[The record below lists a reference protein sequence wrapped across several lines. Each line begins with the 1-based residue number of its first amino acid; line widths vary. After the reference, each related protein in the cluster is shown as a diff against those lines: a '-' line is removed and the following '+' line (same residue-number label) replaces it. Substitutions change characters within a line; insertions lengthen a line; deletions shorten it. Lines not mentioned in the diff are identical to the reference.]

1 MKKRIDFIFK
11 ERKRSKVR
19 QILSVLCVC
28 LVFMMSSM
36 TVFAY
41 SPTIEDSIPLE
52 EIEKGQE
59 IKVTWTTDNTYS
71 LLTQSDLDFS
81 KYSSYFVDED
91 GNIFPLSLDASIEPY
106 TLCFHVYK
114 NGTRQVH
121 TKYSNGSCE
130 VKVYNAQICY
140 KCGKC
145 ITGDLDYTATWTK
158 CPH

>member
-11 ERKRSKVR
+11 ERKTSRVR
-19 QILSVLCVC
+19 QILSVICVC

-41 SPTIEDSIPLE
+41 SPTVEDSVPLE
-52 EIEKGQE
+52 EIQSDERIE
-59 IKVTWTTDNTYS
+59 ITWTTDNTHS
-71 LLTQSDLDFS
+71 LLTESSLDFS

-91 GNIFPLSLDASIEPY
+91 GNVIPLTLGSGIEPY
-106 TLCFHVYK
+106 TLCTHIYK
-114 NGTRQVH
+114 DGTRQVH
-121 TKYSNGSCE
+121 TIYSNGSCQ
-130 VKVYNAQICY
+130 VKIYSAKICY

-145 ITGDLDYTATWTK
+145 ITGSLVNTATWTT